1 MSLKLTAKGR
11 RLTIWLGLFVLISW
25 LGEFVHNRY
34 ELPQLTILS
43 PENSIPLAISV
54 VLFVLW
60 IVLPAKRVM
69 LILILAWALIHLIG
83 GAMLSVL
90 PLPILPFVP
99 EQSVGHYVSHVIY
112 GLAQIPL
119 IALSIRDLR
128 QPRKAVHH
136 ETPAV

>member
-1 MSLKLTAKGR
+1 MPRQSL
-11 RLTIWLGLFVLISW
+11 WLGLFMLISW
-25 LGEFVHNRY
+25 IGEFVHNRY

-43 PENSIPLAISV
+43 PENSIPLVISV

-60 IVLPAKRVM
+60 IVLPARRVM
-69 LILILAWALIHLIG
+69 LILILVWALIHLIG

-99 EQSVGHYVSHVIY
+99 EQSVGHYASHVIY

-119 IALSIRDLR
+119 IALISRDLR

-136 ETPAV
+136 ET

>member
-1 MSLKLTAKGR
+1 MR
-11 RLTIWLGLFVLISW
+11 QRFWIGLFMLISW

-43 PENSIPLAISV
+43 PENSIPLVISV
-54 VLFVLW
+54 VLFALW
-60 IVLPAKRVM
+60 LALPAKRII
-69 LILILAWALIHLIG
+69 LSLILAWALVHLLV
-83 GAMLSVL
+83 GAVLSVL

-99 EQSVGHYVSHVIY
+99 EQSVGHYLSHVIY

-119 IALSIRDLR
+119 IVLIIRNLR
-128 QPRKAVHH
+128 QPRKAVFY

>member
-1 MSLKLTAKGR
+1 MNRQTF
-11 RLTIWLGLFVLISW
+11 WLGLFTLISW

-34 ELPQLTILS
+34 ELPQLTVLS

-54 VLFVLW
+54 ILYVLCL
-60 IVLPAKRVM
+60 VLPAKRLM
-69 LILILAWALIHLIG
+69 LTLILVWALIHLIG
-83 GAMLSVL
+83 GAILSVL

-99 EQSVGHYVSHVIY
+99 EQSIGHYLSHVIY

-119 IALSIRDLR
+119 IALISRDLR

-136 ETPAV
+136 ETPAL

>member
-1 MSLKLTAKGR
+1 M
-11 RLTIWLGLFVLISW
+11 LISW

-43 PENSIPLAISV
+43 PENSIPLVISV
-54 VLFVLW
+54 VLFALW
-60 IVLPAKRVM
+60 LALPAKRII
-69 LILILAWALIHLIG
+69 LSLILAWALVHLLV
-83 GAMLSVL
+83 GAVLSVL

-99 EQSVGHYVSHVIY
+99 EQSVGHYLSHVIY

-119 IALSIRDLR
+119 IVLIIRNLR
-128 QPRKAVHH
+128 QPRKAVFY